1 MKYLPVLVAASF
13 ATVASFG
20 QTTVFSD
27 NFDRASLNGA
37 TYTYTTT
44 AGGDGGA
51 SIASNILVLTND
63 STGTANTAGRTYVT
77 VPMSSFSA
85 PFASTLSAN
94 AGVVTWSFNM
104 RTSRTSMS
112 GFDSSNYGIA
122 FALTAS
128 SSDFTLGN
136 GYAVVIG
143 NGSTPDPLRLVR
155 YTGGLDANAN
165 LTNIITGTA
174 PVADIASAQYLSVSV
189 SYDPTTNTWS
199 MSARNDG
206 ASSFTDPA
214 TGSLTSIGSVVDNT
228 YTGTA
233 MTSMGFLWGYST
245 TTNTASFDNVTV
257 TAVSA
262 VPEPSTYAA
271 LAGALALAG
280 VIMHR
285 RRRAV

>member
-1 MKYLPVLVAASF
+1 MKYLPVLAAASL

-27 NFDRASLNGA
+27 NFDRATLAGG

-51 SIASNILVLTND
+51 SVASNILVLTND
-63 STGTANTAGRTYVT
+63 SSGTANTAGRTYVT
-77 VPMSSFSA
+77 VPLASFSA

-112 GFDSSNYGIA
+112 GFDNTNYGIA
-122 FALTAS
+122 FVLAGT
-128 SSDFTLGN
+128 SSDFTAGN
-136 GYAVVIG
+136 GYAIAIG

-155 YTGGLDANAN
+155 YTGGVDANAN
-165 LTNIITGTA
+165 LTNIITGIA

-189 SYDPTTNTWS
+189 SYDPTNNTWS

-206 ASSFTDPA
+206 AASFVDPA
-214 TGSLTSIGSVVDNT
+214 TGSLTSIGSVVDST
-228 YTGTA
+228 YTGSA
-233 MTSMGFLWGYST
+233 MTSMGFLWAYST

-271 LAGALALAG
+271 LAGALALVG
-280 VIMHR
+280 VMVHR
-285 RRRAV
+285 RRAA